1 MERGVQRGE
10 VRGGGDERG
19 VGFGVGFDD
28 LWVERLM
35 MRFWLRS
42 HRGEIMIAAAVW
54 GRRRRRGWGYKDGG
68 DFGEKGTE
76 RVRGEMERVCVDA
89 NMNATWL
96 MIFESGVD
104 TLTAE

>member
-19 VGFGVGFDD
+19 LGFGVGFDD

-42 HRGEIMIAAAVW
+42 HWSEIMIAVAV
-54 GRRRRRGWGYKDGG
+54 
-68 DFGEKGTE
+68 
-76 RVRGEMERVCVDA
+76 
-89 NMNATWL
+89 
-96 MIFESGVD
+96 
-104 TLTAE
+104 